1 VKRVSS
7 AGSVKSASVKSASV
21 KSASIKPSSKSS
33 SLKQKSSSKQVLNKR
48 NSATF
53 SDKDFETKSEY
64 TTDENST
71 ETEIQIIQK
80 RIIVTER
87 ILVAQLVTD
96 EETNLRPDGKESE
109 EVCKRNDSWENES
122 QDVLT
127 PLPEECETHNFLQ
140 NSACYVAS
148 SSPSS
153 SSPSPSSSNSSGSS
167 SNNGSSS
174 EDLSSST
181 KDSTAKNL
189 TISNSNTPK
198 SSSSKNLKILSK
210 NYQMPRR
217 SRLNRKMSANS
228 NNFSLSRQIYN
239 SRISAPLITNVTQLN
254 SSPTSN
260 PQLHSTPR
268 RVLSNRISNSSMD
281 SGFAP
286 DNLLSNRRSFTT
298 RDNAGHIVCPPAP
311 SSGARNEF
319 QPNSEFNQHR
329 TLMAQTS
336 NTTDLGVINDVSSL
350 NSSTEELRKKT
361 TGNSDTDSLKKP
373 ANVVTQSTRSRI
385 GSFISRRIFGKK

>member
-1 VKRVSS
+1 M
-7 AGSVKSASVKSASV
+7 
-21 KSASIKPSSKSS
+21 
-33 SLKQKSSSKQVLNKR
+33 
-48 NSATF
+48 
-53 SDKDFETKSEY
+53 KSEY

-71 ETEIQIIQK
+71 ETETVQIIQQ

-96 EETNLRPDGKESE
+96 NNTDEENNLRPDGKESK

-181 KDSTAKNL
+181 KDSTAKSNL
-189 TISNSNTPK
+189 TISNSNSQK

-228 NNFSLSRQIYN
+228 NNSSLSRQIHN
-239 SRISAPLITNVTQLN
+239 SRFSAPLITNVTQL
-254 SSPTSN
+254 SSSSTSN
-260 PQLHSTPR
+260 PISNQNSQMHSTPR

-298 RDNAGHIVCPPAP
+298 RDNSGHIVCPPAP

-319 QPNSEFNQHR
+319 QTNLEFNQHR

-361 TGNSDTDSLKKP
+361 TENNDSDSLKKP